1 MHRAYSNKYCMH
13 GRKGGKTPCLAEYQE
28 YSLAL
33 SYLYLLLDMQVMAP
47 TLDVSRP
54 SGCLASAVTCAS
66 VHVLLLSVQ
75 PHSMLMSALCWDMR
89 FMVHRGL
96 IIVT

>member
-1 MHRAYSNKYCMH
+1 MVAKAAKLLTAWDH
-13 GRKGGKTPCLAEYQE
+13 E
-28 YSLAL
+28 YSLAS
-33 SYLYLLLDMQVMAP
+33 SYLYLLLGMQVMAP

-75 PHSMLMSALCWDMR
+75 PHSMLMSALCWDKHS
-89 FMVHRGL
+89 MVRRESTT
-96 IIVT
+96 VT